1 MSWALD
7 KNKALEKFLNTYRI
21 ERDKKFIGLDVQF
34 MKSLETD
41 DTSTKA
47 TIIESKNSL
56 RDFPSTI
63 TTDSFSTIEEL
74 RNQWPTSLLDLPRR
88 W

>member
-1 MSWALD
+1 MSWSI
-7 KNKALEKFLNTYRI
+7 NKEKSINRFLKTYRT
-21 ERDKKFIGLDVQF
+21 ERNKKFSEMDIQF
-34 MKSLETD
+34 MRALETD
-41 DTSTKA
+41 DTSIKA

-74 RNQWPTSLLDLPRR
+74 RNLWPDGLLDEPSR

>member
-1 MSWALD
+1 MSWSI
-7 KNKALEKFLNTYRI
+7 NKEKSINRFLKTYRT
-21 ERDKKFIGLDVQF
+21 ERNKKFSEMDIQF
-34 MKSLETD
+34 MRALETD
-41 DTSTKA
+41 DVSLKA

-74 RNQWPTSLLDLPRR
+74 RNLWPDGLLDEPSR

>member
-1 MSWALD
+1 MSWSI
-7 KNKALEKFLNTYRI
+7 NKEKSINRFLKTYRT
-21 ERDKKFIGLDVQF
+21 ERNKKFSEMDIQF
-34 MKSLETD
+34 MRALETD
-41 DTSTKA
+41 DVSLKA

-74 RNQWPTSLLDLPRR
+74 RNLWPDGLLDEPIR